1 MSPFRL
7 PAASRAPAAAL
18 ALLALPFLP
27 ARAHEGHDHGAPQP
41 PVSKTIAPRGE
52 AASAAFE
59 LVAIPRGDALVL
71 YLDRFATAEPIT
83 DATLEVETPDGPA
96 RAEASPDGSYRLPAP
111 WLATRASKD
120 DHLDLVVT
128 VTAGTDLD
136 VLPLT
141 VALPKA
147 AEPKGAE
154 PKGAEPKG
162 AELKGAESAR
172 AGHEAGHAGE
182 GWLHRLA
189 EGLTGRLSARD
200 PGAGLAAAGGF
211 VLGLAAMGLM
221 RAGRRAPVLAV
232 LVLAATLVLGAT
244 AFAHDGDPP
253 ETRAAFVP
261 PPTDLAQRLADGA
274 VFVPK
279 PTQRLLSLRTQ
290 VAAEAAFRRTVSL
303 PGRIIPDPNASGVVQ
318 SSVGGRLAPP
328 PSGAFPRLGTKVRA
342 GEVLALVAPP
352 VQRVDLSDMRQ
363 RQGEL
368 DQQIAIVQRR
378 VDRYQ
383 KLSPSG
389 AVSQVQLDEAQ
400 DELKGLKDRRTA
412 LDRIRQEPEV
422 LTAPVGG
429 VIAEAAAIAGQMA
442 APGQMVFQI
451 VDPGKLW
458 VEALS
463 FDVLT
468 PAADATARLADGRS
482 LPLAYQGA
490 GLADRN
496 QAIPVQFAIQGG
508 SGGLRVGQFVTV
520 LAATDAE
527 QSGLA
532 LPRASVVRTANGQDV
547 VYAHTAAERYE
558 AKPVRVAPLDG
569 TRVLVEAGLQP
580 GTRVVV
586 QGAELLDQVR

>member
-1 MSPFRL
+1 MVPFRL
-7 PAASRAPAAAL
+7 PAAPRALAAAL

-27 ARAHEGHDHGAPQP
+27 TVARAHEGHDHGAPQA

-52 AASAAFE
+52 AASAVFE
-59 LVAIPRGDALVL
+59 LVAIPRGDVLVL
-71 YLDRFATAEPIT
+71 WLDRFATGEPIT
-83 DATLEVETPDGPA
+83 DATLEVETPAGPA
-96 RAEASPDGSYRLPAP
+96 TAEAAADGSYRLSAP
-111 WLATRASKD
+111 WLATRD
-120 DHLDLVVT
+120 PGQDHLDLVVT
-128 VTAGTDLD
+128 VTAGTDVD
-136 VLPLT
+136 VLSLA
-141 VALPKA
+141 VALAPAEGGKA
-147 AEPKGAE
+147 AAPA
-154 PKGAEPKG
+154 P
-162 AELKGAESAR
+162 
-172 AGHEAGHAGE
+172 AGHPAHAGHDDE
-182 GWLHRLA
+182 GWVQALGERLTEKLA
-189 EGLTGRLSARD
+189 ARD
-200 PGAGLAAAGGF
+200 PGAGLFAAGGF
-211 VLGLAAMGLM
+211 VLGLAAMALM

-244 AFAHDGDPP
+244 AFAHDGDHP
-253 ETRAAFVP
+253 ETRTALVP
-261 PPTDLAQRLADGA
+261 PAADLAQRLADGA

-290 VAAEAAFRRTVSL
+290 VAAEGAFRRTIAL

-328 PSGAFPRLGTKVRA
+328 PSGTFPRLGTRVRT
-342 GEVLALVAPP
+342 GEVLALVTPP

-378 VDRYQ
+378 VDRYL
-383 KLSPSG
+383 KLSPGG

-422 LTAPVGG
+422 LVAPVGG
-429 VIAEAAAIAGQMA
+429 VIAEAAAVAGQMA

-451 VDPGKLW
+451 VDPQRLW

-463 FDVLT
+463 FDALT
-468 PAADATARLADGRS
+468 PAADATARMADGRT

-496 QAIPVQFAIQGG
+496 QAIPVQFAIEGG
-508 SGGLRVGQFVTV
+508 SQGLRVGQFVTV

-527 QSGLA
+527 RHGLA

-547 VYAHTAAERYE
+547 VYAHSAAERYE
-558 AKPVRVAPLDG
+558 AKPVRIAPLDG
-569 TRVLVEAGLQP
+569 TRVLVEAGIVP

>member
-1 MSPFRL
+1 M
-7 PAASRAPAAAL
+7 AL
-18 ALLALPFLP
+18 ALAALPFFSALLLP
-27 ARAHEGHDHGAPQP
+27 VHAHEGHDHGAPQP

-52 AASAAFE
+52 AASAVVE

-71 YLDRFATAEPIT
+71 YLDRFATGEPIT
-83 DATLEVETPDGPA
+83 DATLDIETPAGPA
-96 RAEASPDGSYRLPAP
+96 RAEAAPDGSYRLPAP
-111 WLATRASKD
+111 WLATRD
-120 DHLDLVVT
+120 PRQDHLDLVVT
-128 VTAGTDLD
+128 VTAGADVD
-136 VLPLT
+136 VLPLS
-141 VALPKA
+141 VALPKEG
-147 AEPKGAE
+147 EPVTPGH
-154 PKGAEPKG
+154 
-162 AELKGAESAR
+162 
-172 AGHEAGHAGE
+172 AGHEHEGE
-182 GWLHRLA
+182 GWLHQLA
-189 EGLTGRLSARD
+189 ERLTDRFSARD

-244 AFAHDGDPP
+244 AFAHEGADHGHP

-261 PPTDLAQRLADGA
+261 PPADLAQRLPDGA

-290 VAAEAAFRRTVSL
+290 VVAEGAFRRTVSL

-328 PSGAFPRLGTKVRA
+328 PSGAFPRLGTKVRP
-342 GEVLALVAPP
+342 GEVLALVTPP

-378 VDRYQ
+378 VDRYL
-383 KLSPSG
+383 KLAPGG

-429 VIAEAAAIAGQMA
+429 VIAEAAAVAGQMA
-442 APGQMVFQI
+442 NPGQMVFQI

-463 FDVLT
+463 FDALT

-496 QAIPVQFAIQGG
+496 QAIPVQFAIRGG
-508 SGGLRVGQFVTV
+508 SEGLRVGQFVTV

-527 QSGLA
+527 QNGLA

-558 AKPVRVAPLDG
+558 ARPVRVAPLDG
-569 TRVLVEAGLQP
+569 ARVLVEAGVKP

>member
-1 MSPFRL
+1 MVPFRST
-7 PAASRAPAAAL
+7 AAPRARAVAL
-18 ALLALPFLP
+18 ALLALPFL
-27 ARAHEGHDHGAPQP
+27 ATLASAHEGHDHGAPPP

-59 LVAIPRGDALVL
+59 LVAIPGGDALVL
-71 YLDRFATAEPIT
+71 YLDRFATGEPIT
-83 DATLEVETPDGPA
+83 DALLEVETPAGPA
-96 RAEASPDGSYRLPAP
+96 TAHPAPDGSYRLPAP
-111 WLATRASKD
+111 WLATRDPKD

-128 VTAGTDLD
+128 VTASGDLD

-141 VALPKA
+141 VALPRAADPARSGHA
-147 AEPKGAE
+147 AE
-154 PKGAEPKG
+154 
-162 AELKGAESAR
+162 R
-172 AGHEAGHAGE
+172 QDGH
-182 GWLHRLA
+182 WLHRLT
-189 EGLTGRLSARD
+189 EGLSERLSARD

-244 AFAHDGDPP
+244 AFAHDAQRGSVDHP
-253 ETRAAFVP
+253 EVRAAFVP
-261 PPTDLAQRLADGA
+261 KPTDLAADLAQRLADGA

-290 VAAEAAFRRTVSL
+290 VVAEGAFRRTVSL

-328 PSGAFPRLGTKVRA
+328 PSGTFPRLGTRVRP
-342 GEVLALVAPP
+342 GEALALVTPP

-412 LDRIRQEPEV
+412 LDRLRQEPEV

-429 VIAEAAAIAGQMA
+429 VIAEAAAVAGQMA

-451 VDPGKLW
+451 VDPDRLW
-458 VEALS
+458 VEGLS
-463 FDVLT
+463 FDALM
-468 PAADATARLADGRS
+468 PASDATARLADGRS

-508 SGGLRVGQFVTV
+508 TEGLRVGQFVTV

-527 QSGLA
+527 QRGLA
-532 LPRASVVRTANGQDV
+532 LPRASVVRSANGQDV
-547 VYAHTAAERYE
+547 VYAHIAAERYE

-569 TRVLVEAGLQP
+569 ARVLVEAGVEP

>member
-1 MSPFRL
+1 MFPFRL
-7 PAASRAPAAAL
+7 PAAPHALALAL
-18 ALLALPFLP
+18 ALLALPFLS
-27 ARAHEGHDHGAPQP
+27 AHLAGSVQAHEGHDHGAPQA

-52 AASAAFE
+52 ASSAAFE
-59 LVAIPRGDALVL
+59 LVAIPRGDAIVL
-71 YLDRFATAEPIT
+71 YLDRFATGEPIT
-83 DATLEVETPDGPA
+83 DAALEVETPSGPA
-96 RAEASPDGSYRLPAP
+96 PATPEADGRYRLPAP
-111 WLATRASKD
+111 WLAARD
-120 DHLDLVVT
+120 PGQDHLDLVVT
-128 VTAGTDLD
+128 VTAGADVD
-136 VLPLT
+136 VLSLA
-141 VALPKA
+141 VALAPA
-147 AEPKGAE
+147 R
-154 PKGAEPKG
+154 
-162 AELKGAESAR
+162 ESA
-172 AGHEAGHAGE
+172 AAAPTHAEHASE
-182 GWLHRLA
+182 GWMQGLKERLTEKFA
-189 EGLTGRLSARD
+189 ARD
-200 PGAGLAAAGGF
+200 PGAGLFAAGGF
-211 VLGLAAMGLM
+211 ALGLAAMALM

-244 AFAHDGDPP
+244 AFAHEGHDHP

-290 VAAEAAFRRTVSL
+290 VAAEGAFRRTVSL

-328 PSGAFPRLGTKVRA
+328 PSGTFPRLGTKVRA
-342 GEVLALVAPP
+342 GEALALVTPP

-378 VDRYQ
+378 VDRYL

-429 VIAEAAAIAGQMA
+429 VIAEAAAVAGQMA

-451 VDPGKLW
+451 VNPERLW

-463 FDVLT
+463 FDALT
-468 PAADATARLADGRS
+468 PAADATARMADGRT

-508 SGGLRVGQFVTV
+508 SEGLRVGQFVTV

-527 QSGLA
+527 QHGLA
-532 LPRASVVRTANGQDV
+532 LPRASVVRNANGQDV

-558 AKPVRVAPLDG
+558 ARPVRVAPLDG
-569 TRVLVEAGLQP
+569 SRVLVEAGVTP

>member
-1 MSPFRL
+1 MFPFRL
-7 PAASRAPAAAL
+7 PAALRALAVAL
-18 ALLALPFLP
+18 ALAALPFLP
-27 ARAHEGHDHGAPQP
+27 VHAHEGHDHGAPQP

-71 YLDRFATAEPIT
+71 YLDHFATGEPIT
-83 DATLEVETPDGPA
+83 DATLDIETPAGPS
-96 RAEASPDGSYRLPAP
+96 RAEAAPDGSYRLPAP
-111 WLATRASKD
+111 WLAQRDPKE

-128 VTAGTDLD
+128 VTAGTDVD

-141 VALPKA
+141 VALPKEAGPA
-147 AEPKGAE
+147 AP
-154 PKGAEPKG
+154 
-162 AELKGAESAR
+162 LQ
-172 AGHEAGHAGE
+172 AGHEHE

-189 EGLTGRLSARD
+189 ERLTDRFSAPD

-211 VLGLAAMGLM
+211 VLGFAAMGLM

-244 AFAHDGDPP
+244 AFAHGGADHGHP
-253 ETRAAFVP
+253 EARAAFVP
-261 PPTDLAQRLADGA
+261 PPTDLAQRLPDGA

-279 PTQRLLSLRTQ
+279 ATQRLLSLRTQ
-290 VAAEAAFRRTVSL
+290 VVAEGAFRRTVSL

-328 PSGAFPRLGTKVRA
+328 PSGTFPRLGTRVRP
-342 GEVLALVAPP
+342 GEVLALVTPP

-378 VDRYQ
+378 VDRFL
-383 KLSPSG
+383 KLAPGG

-422 LTAPVGG
+422 LVAPVGG
-429 VIAEAAAIAGQMA
+429 VIAEAAASAGQMA
-442 APGQMVFQI
+442 NPGQMVFQI
-451 VDPGKLW
+451 VDPAKLW

-463 FDVLT
+463 FDALT
-468 PAADATARLADGRS
+468 PAADATARLADGRT

-508 SGGLRVGQFVTV
+508 SEGLRVGQFVTV

-527 QSGLA
+527 QNGLA

-558 AKPVRVAPLDG
+558 ARPVRVAPLDG
-569 TRVLVEAGLQP
+569 ARVLVEAGVSP

>member
-1 MSPFRL
+1 MFPFRST
-7 PAASRAPAAAL
+7 AAPRALAVAL
-18 ALLALPFLP
+18 ALLALPFLS
-27 ARAHEGHDHGAPQP
+27 AHAHEGHDHGAPQP

-52 AASAAFE
+52 ASSAAFE

-71 YLDRFATAEPIT
+71 FLDRFATAEPIT
-83 DATLEVETPDGPA
+83 DATLEVETPTGPA
-96 RAEASPDGSYRLPAP
+96 TAEPAPDGSYRLPAP
-111 WLATRASKD
+111 WLATRDPKA

-128 VTAGTDLD
+128 VTAGADVD
-136 VLPLT
+136 VLPLS
-141 VALPKA
+141 VAMPKP
-147 AEPKGAE
+147 AEPAPTGHEA
-154 PKGAEPKG
+154 AHD
-162 AELKGAESAR
+162 
-172 AGHEAGHAGE
+172 AGHEGE
-182 GWLHRLA
+182 GWLHRLT
-189 EGLTGRLSARD
+189 EGLTDRIAARD

-211 VLGLAAMGLM
+211 ALGLAAMGLM

-244 AFAHDGDPP
+244 AFAHEGDHP
-253 ETRAAFVP
+253 ETGAAFVP
-261 PPTDLAQRLADGA
+261 SPTDLAQRLGDGA

-279 PTQRLLSLRTQ
+279 PAQRLLSLRTQ
-290 VAAEAAFRRTVSL
+290 VAAEGAFRRTVSL

-328 PSGAFPRLGTKVRA
+328 PSGTFPRLGTKVRA
-342 GEVLALVAPP
+342 GEALALVTPP

-378 VDRYQ
+378 VDRYL

-429 VIAEAAAIAGQMA
+429 VIAEAAAVAGQMA

-451 VDPGKLW
+451 VDPAKLW

-463 FDVLT
+463 FDALT
-468 PAADATARLADGRS
+468 PASDATARLADGRT
-482 LPLAYQGA
+482 LALAYQGA

-508 SGGLRVGQFVTV
+508 SEGLRVGQFVTV

-527 QSGLA
+527 QHGLA

-547 VYAHTAAERYE
+547 VYAHTSAERYE
-558 AKPVRVAPLDG
+558 ARPVRVAPLDG
-569 TRVLVEAGLQP
+569 TRVLVEAGVTP
-580 GTRVVV
+580 GIRVVV